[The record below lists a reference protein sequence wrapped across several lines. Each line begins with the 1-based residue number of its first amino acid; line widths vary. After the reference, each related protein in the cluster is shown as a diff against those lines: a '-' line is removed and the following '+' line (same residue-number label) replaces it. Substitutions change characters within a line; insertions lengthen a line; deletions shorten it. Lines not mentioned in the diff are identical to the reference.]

1 MLTLMLIS
9 GAAIVAATIYLL
21 VKGYEARVTLIGAGI
36 LMACI
41 GGAPMEALEA
51 FAKSMTNKGLI
62 QAVCSC
68 MGFAMAVR
76 ITGCDKHLINAMA
89 NVIAKV
95 RPLLI
100 PGVVLGTFL
109 VNVALP
115 SAAGTAAAAGAIF
128 IPLLMAAGGNPAM
141 AAAAVKCGTYGSML
155 NPGLAHN
162 PFVAKIAGV
171 DVMDVIAFH
180 YKANLV
186 SLAVAMIMITIIARF
201 MKEDKGYEAEGLEIE
216 KDFKIN
222 YLYALMPI
230 VPIVILL
237 LGATKIMPI
246 FKMGVPE
253 AMIIGALLTL
263 AVTRTKP
270 AEIGK
275 AFFDGMGQAYGSIIG
290 IIVAAGVFVSGLT
303 ATGLVKAFLSAMLNN
318 PAIVKLCAA
327 AGPFILGFLTGSGD
341 AATFAFN
348 EAVTPFAAD
357 FGLSQVQ
364 MGSMATLGGT
374 LGRTISPIAGATI
387 ICAGIAGVNPVEIT
401 KRNGIPVIMA
411 LIFGMLV
418 LLA

>member
-1 MLTLMLIS
+1 MLTLMLIT
-9 GAAIVAATIYLL
+9 GAVIVGVTIFLL

-41 GGAPMEALEA
+41 GGAPMDALAA
-51 FAKSMTNKGLI
+51 FAKSMTNQGLI

-76 ITGCDKHLINAMA
+76 VTECDKHLINAMA
-89 NVIAKV
+89 SVISKV

-128 IPLLMAAGGNPAM
+128 IPLLMAAGVNPAM

-180 YKANLV
+180 YRANLV
-186 SLAVAMIMITIIARF
+186 SLAVAMVMITVVAYF
-201 MKEDKGYEAEGLEIE
+201 MKEDRGYVAEGLEIE

-222 YLYALMPI
+222 SLYALMPI

-237 LGATKIMPI
+237 LG
-246 FKMGVPE
+246 VPE
-253 AMIIGALLTL
+253 AMIIGAILTL
-263 AVTRTKP
+263 AVTRTQP
-270 AEIGK
+270 AVLGT
-275 AFFDGMGQAYGSIIG
+275 AFFDGMGKAYGSIIG
-290 IIVAAGVFVSGLT
+290 IIIAAGVFVSGLT
-303 ATGLVKAFLSAMLNN
+303 ATGLVKAFLDAMLHN

-327 AGPFILGFLTGSGD
+327 AGPFVLGFLTGSGD

-348 EAVTPFAAD
+348 EAVTPSAME
-357 FGLSQVQ
+357 FGLTQVQ

-401 KRNGIPVIMA
+401 KRNGLPVIMA